1 MAALLVFFSLS
12 LILLVV
18 LFHKRKSSLSSR
30 KRPPPSPLSLPVIG
44 HFHLIGALSHRSFH
58 SLSKRY
64 GEVMLL
70 HFGSAPVLVAS
81 SAAAAREIMKN
92 QDPIFASRPR
102 LSISD
107 RLLYSGRDVAFA
119 AYGEHWRHAR
129 SMCVLQMLSAKRVQ
143 SFRRIREEETSAM
156 IEKIRRS
163 QPSAVNLSEMFMA
176 LTNGVV
182 HRAALGRKD
191 GGGDD
196 FNRTLNKF
204 IELLGSFN
212 VGDYVPWLAWINR
225 INGVDAEVEKV
236 FKKMDGFME
245 GILQEYR
252 KKKVGDDATTNFV
265 DTLLQFQRESKD
277 TNPVEDD
284 VIKALILDMFVGG
297 TDTTFAALEWTM
309 AELIRNPR
317 TLKAL
322 QNEVREVSRNRGGIT
337 EDDVD
342 KMPYLRAVSKEILR
356 LRPPFP
362 SLVPRELTQDANLLG
377 YDVPRG
383 TLVLVNNWTVSRDP
397 SLWEN
402 PDEFRPERFLETSI
416 DYKGLH
422 FEMLPFGSGRR
433 GCPGITFAMSLYE
446 LALSKLVN
454 EFDFRLAM
462 ANGDRVEDLDMTE
475 APGIVVHKKSPLLVL
490 ATPRQS

>member
-18 LFHKRKSSLSSR
+18 LFHKRSSSLLPSR
-30 KRPPPSPLSLPVIG
+30 KRRLPPSPSRLPVIG
-44 HFHLIGALSHRSFH
+44 HLHLIGSLAHRSFH

-92 QDPIFASRPR
+92 QDMIFASRPR

-107 RLLYSGRDVAFA
+107 RLLYSGKDVAFA

-129 SMCVLQMLSAKRVQ
+129 SMCVLQLLSAKRVQ

-163 QPSAVNLSEMFMA
+163 QPSVVNLSEMFMA

-196 FNRTLNKF
+196 SNLTLNKF
-204 IELLGSFN
+204 IELLGRFN

-236 FKKMDGFME
+236 FRKLDGFIE
-245 GILQEYR
+245 GILREYR
-252 KKKVGDDATTNFV
+252 MKNDTHASTNFV

-284 VIKALILDMFVGG
+284 VIKALILDMFAAGI
-297 TDTTFAALEWTM
+297 DTTSAVLEWTM

-317 TLKAL
+317 TLKTL
-322 QNEVREVSRNRGGIT
+322 QNEVREVSRNKGGIT

-342 KMPYLRAVSKEILR
+342 KMPYLKAVSMEILR
-356 LRPPFP
+356 LHPPFP
-362 SLVPRELTQDANLLG
+362 SLLPRELTQDANMLG

-383 TLVLVNNWTVSRDP
+383 TLVLVNNWAISRDP

-402 PDEFRPERFLETSI
+402 PEEFRPERFLETSI
-416 DYKGLH
+416 DYKGMH

-433 GCPGITFAMSLYE
+433 GCPGITFAMSVYE

-454 EFDFRLAM
+454 EFDLRLG
-462 ANGDRVEDLDMTE
+462 NGDRAEDLDMTE

>member
-1 MAALLVFFSLS
+1 MAALLVFFSVS
-12 LILLVV
+12 LILLAV

-30 KRPPPSPLSLPVIG
+30 KRPPPSPLRLPVIG
-44 HFHLIGALSHRSFH
+44 HFHLIGALSHRSFT

-92 QDPIFASRPR
+92 QDVIFASRPR
-102 LSISD
+102 LSIFD
-107 RLLYSGRDVAFA
+107 RLMYSGKGVAFA
-119 AYGEHWRHAR
+119 PYGEHWRNAR
-129 SMCVLQMLSAKRVQ
+129 SMCMLQLLSAKRVQ
-143 SFRRIREEETSAM
+143 SFGGIREEETSAM

-163 QPSAVNLSEMFMA
+163 KPTTVVNLSEMFMA
-176 LTNGVV
+176 LTNGVI
-182 HRAALGRKD
+182 HRAVLGRKGD
-191 GGGDD
+191 GGDD
-196 FNRTLNKF
+196 FNRILIKV
-204 IELLGSFN
+204 IKLLGSFN
-212 VGDYVPWLAWINR
+212 VGDYVPWLSWINR

-236 FKKMDGFME
+236 GTKLDGSME
-245 GILQEYR
+245 GILRKYR
-252 KKKVGDDATTNFV
+252 RKKVGDDETNFV

-277 TNPVEDD
+277 TDPVEDD
-284 VIKALILDMFVGG
+284 VIKALIFDMVSAG

-309 AELIRNPR
+309 AELIKNPR
-317 TLKAL
+317 TLKTL
-322 QNEVREVSRNRGGIT
+322 QNEVREVSRNKGGIT

-342 KMPYLRAVSKEILR
+342 KMPYLKAVSKEILR
-356 LRPPFP
+356 LHPPFAI
-362 SLVPRELTQDANLLG
+362 LLPRELTQDANMLG
-377 YDVPRG
+377 YDIPRG
-383 TLVLVNNWTVSRDP
+383 TVVLVNNWAISRDP

-402 PDEFRPERFLETSI
+402 PEEFRPERFLETSI

-433 GCPGITFAMSLYE
+433 GCPGSTFAMALYE

-454 EFDFRLAM
+454 EFDFRLG
-462 ANGDRVEDLDMTE
+462 NGDRAEDLDMTE
-475 APGIVVHKKSPLLVL
+475 APGFVVHKKSPLLVL